1 MRGAARL
8 SGVVQESSLYVL
20 LFLLPFSKSAIEILF
35 GVLLLAWL
43 AERVPVGA
51 RAETIWRNPRL
62 RPLAW
67 ALGLTLAAFALSIPL
82 SDYPAKS
89 IRGFI
94 GKWVEYLLMVVLAAE
109 LGRRSRVVER
119 ALTALA
125 WATAF
130 VVVEAVSQEFLG
142 AGLFLRHPLK
152 TYYRMTGPYENPIDL
167 AAFFMVAVPCLTA
180 FAVTRRGWFRW
191 LIGGVVLAAVGC
203 LGRTMAFGVWL
214 GVGLAALAMAAAG
227 PPALR
232 RGVLLMA
239 AATVLSVGFFL
250 HRTGMFREVV
260 TLSDVGTSD
269 RVVMWQAAVNMIK
282 DRPVLGHGVNTFM
295 ANYLKYWVGG
305 ERQPRYAHNC
315 YLQVAAETGLI
326 GLASFL
332 WLLWVLHRTLWSS
345 IRGSPADGR
354 TLLVGVWAGLVAF
367 AAQSAMDTHFYAL
380 RQAALFWM
388 CAGLAVGLSERLA
401 SGPDAS

>member
-1 MRGAARL
+1 VKGVGRL
-8 SGVVQESSLYVL
+8 SGIVQESSLYAL

-43 AERVPVGA
+43 ADRVPA
-51 RAETIWRNPRL
+51 ATRAETVWRQPRL
-62 RPLAW
+62 HSLAW
-67 ALGLTLAAFALSIPL
+67 ALGLTLAAFALSIPF
-82 SDYPAKS
+82 SDYPDTS
-89 IRGFI
+89 LRGFV

-109 LGRRSRVVER
+109 LGRRPRVAER
-119 ALTALA
+119 ALVALA

-130 VVVEAVSQEFLG
+130 VVIEAVSQELLG

-180 FAVTRRGWFRW
+180 FAVTRRRRLRW
-191 LIGGVVLAAVGC
+191 LIGGVVLAAIGC

-214 GVGLAALAMAAAG
+214 GLGLAAAAMAVAG

-239 AATVLSVGFFL
+239 TAAALSVGFFL
-250 HRTGMFREVV
+250 HRTGMFREIV
-260 TLSDVGTSD
+260 TLSDVGTAD

-295 ANYLKYWVGG
+295 ANYLAYWVGG

-315 YLQVAAETGLI
+315 YLQVAAETGI
-326 GLASFL
+326 VGLAAFL

-345 IRGSPADGR
+345 IRGDSAEAR
-354 TLLVGVWAGLVAF
+354 TLLVGVWAALAAF

-388 CAGLAVGLSERLA
+388 LAGLAVGLSERLA
-401 SGPDAS
+401 FGPHTP